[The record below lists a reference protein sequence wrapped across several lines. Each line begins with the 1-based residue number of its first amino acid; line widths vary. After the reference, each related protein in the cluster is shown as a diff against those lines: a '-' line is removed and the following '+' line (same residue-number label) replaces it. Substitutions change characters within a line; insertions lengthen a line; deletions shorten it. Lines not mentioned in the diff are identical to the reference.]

1 MDRQEKIININQKI
15 LMNPEITILYYI
27 LVTVSLFPEINII
40 YLDKPLNNY
49 YN

>member
-1 MDRQEKIININQKI
+1 MK
-15 LMNPEITILYYI
+15 PGITSLYYI
-27 LVTVSLFPEINII
+27 LVTVSLFPEIEII